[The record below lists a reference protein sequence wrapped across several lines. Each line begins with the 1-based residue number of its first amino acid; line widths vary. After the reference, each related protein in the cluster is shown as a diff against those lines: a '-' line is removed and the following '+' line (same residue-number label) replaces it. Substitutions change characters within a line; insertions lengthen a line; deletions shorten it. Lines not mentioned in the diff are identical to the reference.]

1 MAKQLT
7 VFAESVS
14 DSNYVKKL
22 KPERRTGCNGPRTSL
37 RFVETAKRRNCQSS
51 KLPNVETANRR
62 NCQTSKL
69 PNVETANRRNCQTS
83 NLRND

>member
-37 RFVETAKRRNCQSS
+37 RLRFVETAKRRNGQTSKLPNVETAKRRNCQS
-51 KLPNVETANRR
+51 
-62 NCQTSKL
+62 
-69 PNVETANRRNCQTS
+69 
-83 NLRND
+83 